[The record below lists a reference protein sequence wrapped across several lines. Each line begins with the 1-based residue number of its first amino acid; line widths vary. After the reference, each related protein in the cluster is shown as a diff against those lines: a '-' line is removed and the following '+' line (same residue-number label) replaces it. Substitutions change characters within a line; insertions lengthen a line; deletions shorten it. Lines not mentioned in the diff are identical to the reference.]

1 MRVALAKPLPEAQ
14 NALENELES
23 SLANAFSMFCLQ
35 RLAHKN
41 GLTLETQLHEKS
53 FAQKLRKFRKACRGA
68 GEQVPGAPVVVA
80 RIIAVVASRIPKSRR
95 TSERIMDTAPTGK
108 LQHHLDDNDVA
119 DFWSTIYK
127 TLST

>member
-1 MRVALAKPLPEAQ
+1 MRVTLAKPLPEAQ

-23 SLANAFSMFCLQ
+23 SLANAFSMFCLA

-41 GLTLETQLHEKS
+41 GLTLETQLHEKH
-53 FAQKLRKFRKACRGA
+53 FARKLRKFRKACRGA
-68 GEQVPGAPVVVA
+68 GVQVPGAPVVVA
-80 RIIAVVASRIPKSRR
+80 RIIALVASRIPKSRR
-95 TSERIMDTAPTGK
+95 TSECIMDTAPTGK

-119 DFWSTIYK
+119 DFWSTIYE